1 MLQGLI
7 SGQFNPGQLVAWLIA
22 VTVAITVH
30 EFGHALRAEKAGDR
44 TPRELG
50 RVTLNPLAHYDPI
63 GSTLFLLFGF
73 GWAKP
78 VPVDPRFFRNPRR
91 DGIMVALWGPLSNV
105 CTAVL
110 MAIPLRLG
118 LAGAYAMPLAMLV
131 WANLILAV
139 FNLIPVAPLDGSHV
153 LEGLLSASSRMR
165 LHAFYHRSQG
175 LLLILLLVVLGVP
188 AIRGLVMGVIM
199 IPALIAFRLLCGIPA
214 PL

>member
-1 MLQGLI
+1 MELHRVG
-7 SGQFNPGQLVAWLIA
+7 GQIQPVQVD
-22 VTVAITVH
+22 
-30 EFGHALRAEKAGDR
+30 FGHRDRLLDVEAAGQILRHAAGRPD
-44 TPRELG
+44 
-50 RVTLNPLAHYDPI
+50 
-63 GSTLFLLFGF
+63 
-73 GWAKP
+73 
-78 VPVDPRFFRNPRR
+78 
-91 DGIMVALWGPLSNV
+91 
-105 CTAVL
+105 
-110 MAIPLRLG
+110 G
-118 LAGAYAMPLAMLV
+118 LALAIVPLAMLV